1 MIRPMLRGN
10 RDHFFEK
17 KLFPKLNLLKSVSVT
32 MIVNSEKI
40 KIQRNC
46 LFKENIKIQFRKIV
60 KYSPQEETCQLHK

>member
-10 RDHFFEK
+10 RDHILK
-17 KLFPKLNLLKSVSVT
+17 KKILPKLNLLKSVSVT

-46 LFKENIKIQFRKIV
+46 LFKETIKIQFRKIV
-60 KYSPQEETCQLHK
+60 KYSPQEKTCQLHK